1 MRANPQ
7 FSIGLFTL
15 TKEVFNKKL
24 HFLVQRIYCKVVHFE
39 DKTSAINFYRIF
51 FPIFRKECIVEMCWF
66 HNFSFYLEQIYDQ
79 H

>member
-39 DKTSAINFYRIF
+39 DKTSAINFY
-51 FPIFRKECIVEMCWF
+51 
-66 HNFSFYLEQIYDQ
+66 
-79 H
+79 